1 MVRPPRSWRMRTRT
15 MLVVVGLCGVAS
27 GIYVLTWRSAWG
39 PWPRWVRAIRSSDD
53 YYNTTLNAAMRAV
66 EGKDPDIAPEVAI
79 PELIA
84 VLDNP
89 KDFPRIAAITALGS
103 AGPKSAKAIPK
114 LIALLK
120 DQPSIQAHAA
130 NAALGEIVTRDI
142 PEKDAAVSA
151 FMAASNDSYPQT
163 PAYALVR
170 AHVLQALC
178 RIVGPDDSRLPD
190 LANLLTHSLA
200 DKSGRSQEA
209 MPVLTGFRSGA
220 KGYQTAQLV
229 LGLLGSKS
237 TEAIAALRTAAQKS
251 SDPSMKKAAADALS
265 Q

>member
-1 MVRPPRSWRMRTRT
+1 MVRTPRSWRMKTRT

-27 GIYVLTWRSAWG
+27 GIYVLTWRTVWG
-39 PWPRWVRAIRSSDD
+39 PWPRWVRAIHASDD

-66 EGKDPDIAPEVAI
+66 EGKYPDIAPEVAI

-84 VLDNP
+84 VLDDP

-103 AGPKSAKAIPK
+103 AGPRSEKAIPK

-120 DQPSIQAHAA
+120 DQPWIQAHAA
-130 NAALGEIVTRDI
+130 NALGEIVTRDA
-142 PEKDAAVSA
+142 PEKDTAVTA
-151 FMAASNDSYPQT
+151 LLAASNDSYPQT

-170 AHVLQALC
+170 AHVIQALC

-190 LANLLTHSLA
+190 VANLLTHSLA
-200 DKSGRSQEA
+200 DKSGRSPEA
-209 MPVLTGFRSGA
+209 MTVLTGFRIGQ
-220 KGYQTAQLV
+220 KGYQTAQLG

-237 TEAIAALRTAAQKS
+237 TEAIAALRTAAANS
-251 SDPSMKKAAADALS
+251 SDPWMKKAATDALS